1 MISTHRIGRLTPPT
15 NWPRSRMARFTSRN
29 QIA

>member
-1 MISTHRIGRLTPPT
+1 MISTHSSGRLTPPMS
-15 NWPRSRMARFTSRN
+15 WPRSRMARFTSRS